1 LTKRLFTLLAIFSL
15 VATLFSFNS
24 GTANAGDGDRSK
36 IDKEG
41 RELLATA
48 AANGNAS
55 VTLLIA
61 TADGAVPS
69 VANALQALGGNV
81 RKRDLDVGYIRVD
94 IAADKADQASKLSGV
109 LAAMVDD
116 VIPLVPPA
124 PEADDAAPDVAP
136 PGPTTSKQNPY
147 MPTQDIGA
155 PQFVAANPTFDG
167 RGVTIGILDTGVD
180 LGHPTLQTTT
190 TGERKIVDWVTMTD
204 PLTDGDPTWIVMGTT
219 VTVTDGTFTVSGKT
233 YTGAPD
239 GTWKF
244 GVLKENSLGTAS
256 EYGGACA
263 VGADLNRNGICGESF
278 AILWDGVEDGT
289 VIVDSDADG
298 SFAGE
303 KAMLPYR
310 INFDVGEFG
319 HDNAST
325 AIRES
330 VPFVVQTNAATNT
343 VNIGIP
349 SGAHAT
355 HVAGIA
361 AGHGFFDG
369 AYDGAAPGAKIV
381 SIRVCLFVAGC
392 TFHGLTEG
400 MIFAVKNEK
409 VDTVNMSIGGL
420 PALNDGNDVISL
432 LYNRLI
438 DRYHAQMFISAGNSG
453 PGVNTVGFP
462 SVATKVMSIGAYWS
476 RDTVLANYGA
486 TVSTAEALHDFSSRG
501 PREDGGLKP
510 SVVAPG
516 SAVSGVPTWQPGNC
530 VAYACPPGYGMFN
543 GTSMAAPEATGA
555 SALLLSAAFQT
566 DHGHKPAQLRQA
578 MTSSARFI
586 GGYAAHEQGFG
597 LLNVGAAW
605 NLLSQDV
612 KTADITS
619 AVPTST
625 LLSGFLTPP
634 GIGTGIYDRENAP
647 LGTAPYTRTYTFTKR
662 DGGGGTYNISWI
674 GNDGTFS
681 TSGVTSLTLSKQ
693 KQATLVVTIT
703 PTTVGTH
710 SALLVLDDPNTVGID
725 YTTMNTVMV
734 SQPLNAANG
743 YIATMTGLANRFE
756 DSRPNFLFKVPAGT
770 TAVKFTIMRTN
781 GGRIAFNCVHP
792 YGLPSSSTTNGCNQG
807 FVSSGANPRT
817 AVIANPTPGV
827 WEVGLRASRTSV
839 ANPATFTVKAE
850 AFRVTFDPTSWT
862 QSPAAVG
869 TTYSTTFTGTNAYA
883 AGTIANTGSDFASVF
898 TANKTIAA
906 AGPRQTVDINVPPGS
921 TNLTVTIGNASDPGA
936 DLDLFVFDCTAGPNS
951 CVLKGSG
958 TGSTANET
966 VSINNPAAGAWRA
979 MIDPF
984 AVPAGS
990 TTYTYT
996 DAITNGALYGKV
1008 TATVAASPRGSGA
1021 TWPVPA
1027 SGKATASAGSG
1038 RFLRGSVNARL
1049 DSDTGAVLGSAT
1061 VTFNTP

>member
-1 LTKRLFTLLAIFSL
+1 LTKQLLTLLAIFSL
-15 VATLFSFNS
+15 VATLFSFTS
-24 GTANAGDGDRSK
+24 GTASAGDGDRSK
-36 IDKEG
+36 IDKKG

-48 AANGNAS
+48 AANQNAT

-61 TADGAVPS
+61 TADGAAPS
-69 VANALQALGGNV
+69 VASALQALGGSV
-81 RKRDLDVGYIRVD
+81 RKQDSDVGYIRVD
-94 IAADKADQASKLSGV
+94 IAADRADQASKLSGV

-136 PGPTTSKQNPY
+136 PGPTTPKQNPY

-155 PQFVAANPTFDG
+155 PQFVAAHPTFDG

-180 LGHPTLQTTT
+180 LGHPALQTTT
-190 TGERKIVDWVTMTD
+190 TGERKVVDWVTMTD

-219 VTVTDGTFTVSGKT
+219 VTVSGGTFTAGGKT

-244 GVLKENSLGTAS
+244 GVLKESSLGAAS
-256 EYGGACA
+256 EYGVAC
-263 VGADLNRNGICGESF
+263 GADLNRNGICGESF
-278 AILWDGVEDGT
+278 AILWDGVENGT
-289 VIVDSDADG
+289 MIVDSDANG
-298 SFAGE
+298 SFARE

-310 INFDVGEFG
+310 VNFDVGEFG
-319 HDNAST
+319 HDSSST
-325 AIRES
+325 DIRES
-330 VPFVVQTNAATNT
+330 VPFVVQTDAATST

-361 AGHGFFDG
+361 AGHGFFGG

-381 SIRVCLFVAGC
+381 SIRVCLFVSGC

-400 MIFAVKNEK
+400 MIFAVKNEN

-438 DRYHAQMFISAGNSG
+438 DRFHVQLFISAGNSG
-453 PGVNTVGFP
+453 PGVNTVAFP

-476 RDTVLANYGA
+476 KDTVLANYGA

-516 SAVSGVPTWQPGNC
+516 SAVSGVPTWQPGSC
-530 VAYACPPGYGMFN
+530 IAYSCPPGYGMFN

-578 MTSSARFI
+578 MTSSARFV
-586 GGYAAHEQGFG
+586 GGYSAHEQGFG

-605 NLLSQDV
+605 ALLSQDV
-612 KTADITS
+612 KTSDITS

-625 LLSGFLTPP
+625 LLSGFLTPS
-634 GIGTGIYDRENAP
+634 GIGTGIYDREGVP
-647 LGTAPYTRTYTFTKR
+647 LGRAPYARTITFTKS
-662 DGGGGTYNISWI
+662 DGGGGTFNVSWI

-681 TSGVTSLTLSKQ
+681 TNGVTSITLSKKQ
-693 KQATLVVTIT
+693 QATLDVTIT

-725 YTTMNTVMV
+725 YATMNTVMV
-734 SQPLNAANG
+734 AQPLNATNG
-743 YIATMTGLANRFE
+743 YTATLTGTANRFE
-756 DSRPNFLFKVPAGT
+756 DSRPNFLFAVPAGT
-770 TAVKFTIMRTN
+770 TAVKFTITRTN

-792 YGLPSSSTTNGCNQG
+792 FGLPSSSTTNGCNQG
-807 FVSSGANPRT
+807 FFSSGANPRT

-827 WEVGLRASRTSV
+827 WEIGLRASRASAV
-839 ANPATFTVKAE
+839 SPATFTVKAE
-850 AFRVTFDPTSWT
+850 AFRVTYDPTSWT
-862 QSPAAVG
+862 QSPAAIG
-869 TTYSTTFTGTNAYA
+869 TTYSTTFAATNAYA

-898 TANKTIAA
+898 TATKTISA
-906 AGPRQTVDINVPPGS
+906 AGPQQTVNINVPPGS

-936 DLDLFVFDCTAGPNS
+936 DLDLFVFDCTTGS

-966 VSINNPAAGAWRA
+966 VSIDSPAAGAWLA
-979 MIDPF
+979 LIDPF
-984 AVPAGS
+984 AVPSGS
-990 TTYTYT
+990 TSYTYS
-996 DAITNGALYGKV
+996 DAITNGALYGRV
-1008 TATVAASPRGSGA
+1008 TASVAATARTSGA

-1027 SGKATASAGSG
+1027 SAKATATAGSG
-1038 RFLRGSVNARL
+1038 RLLRGSVNARL

-1061 VTFNTP
+1061 VTFITP